1 MSTICLLCFNIYFVV
16 YIPIKEKQ
24 LLSDIIKNK
33 YAVPALDKALD
44 VLEYLVQ
51 QELPKSQTEIA
62 TALGRGTNEIYRV
75 LINLESRGYLAR
87 DAVSGHYRSSLKMYN
102 LSRLISPID
111 QLRQCALPHME
122 DLAVSIGHS
131 CHLTMLYQSQTMV
144 VVQARSQ
151 VPMSVNI
158 TEGALFP
165 TLATTSGKVLLANSN
180 PEVREMILQRSEGY
194 ETLAVKDKA
203 VLLTELEVI
212 REQGLLIEDN
222 PFIEGVTDLAV
233 LVGSA
238 DGKIIA
244 CLVVSKLRMK
254 LTKQHNDANIIQQL
268 QKSALSITQLLGC

>member
-1 MSTICLLCFNIYFVV
+1 M
-16 YIPIKEKQ
+16 PE
-24 LLSDIIKNK
+24 IIKNK

-51 QELPKSQTEIA
+51 HEQAKSQTEIA
-62 TALGRGTNEIYRV
+62 AALGRGANEIYRV
-75 LINLESRGYLAR
+75 LINLESRGYLVR

-102 LSRLISPID
+102 LSRRISPVD

-180 PEVREMILQRSEGY
+180 PDVREMILQRSEGY
-194 ETLAVKDKA
+194 ESLKVNSKKTLF
-203 VLLTELEVI
+203 TELELI
-212 REQGLLIEDN
+212 REQGLLVADN
-222 PFIEGVTDLAV
+222 PFIEGVTDHAV
-233 LVGSA
+233 LIGSP

-254 LTKQHNDANIIQQL
+254 LAQQHNNAKIIEQLQSTAEKITQQL
-268 QKSALSITQLLGC
+268 GC

>member
-1 MSTICLLCFNIYFVV
+1 MTENT
-16 YIPIKEKQ
+16 
-24 LLSDIIKNK
+24 KNK

-51 QELPKSQTEIA
+51 QELPKSQTDIA
-62 TALGRGTNEIYRV
+62 AALGRGANEIYRV
-75 LINLESRGYLAR
+75 LINLESRGYLIR
-87 DAVSGHYRSSLKMYN
+87 DAVSGHYRSSLKIYN
-102 LSRLISPID
+102 LSRRISPID

-122 DLAVSIGHS
+122 DLAVNIGHS

-165 TLATTSGKVLLANSN
+165 TLSTTSGKVLLANSN

-194 ETLAVKDKA
+194 E
-203 VLLTELEVI
+203 LLTVNNKKSLFTELDAI
-212 REQGLLIEDN
+212 REQGLLIADN
-222 PFIEGVTDLAV
+222 PFIEGVTDHAV
-233 LVGSA
+233 LVGSP
-238 DGKIIA
+238 DGKIIS

-254 LTKQHNDANIIQQL
+254 LTQQNNDANIIQQL
-268 QKSALSITQLLGC
+268 KKSAEKITQQLGC

>member
-1 MSTICLLCFNIYFVV
+1 VT
-16 YIPIKEKQ
+16 E
-24 LLSDIIKNK
+24 IIKNK

-62 TALGRGTNEIYRV
+62 AALGRGANEIYRV
-75 LINLESRGYLAR
+75 LINLESRGYLVR
-87 DAVSGHYRSSLKMYN
+87 DGVSGHYRASLKMYN
-102 LSRLISPID
+102 LSRRISPID

-144 VVQARSQ
+144 IVQARSQ

-165 TLATTSGKVLLANSN
+165 TLSTTSGKVLLANSN
-180 PEVREMILQRSEGY
+180 PQVRDMILQRSEGY
-194 ETLAVKDKA
+194 EALTVNNKSALF
-203 VLLTELEVI
+203 TELEVI
-212 REQGLLIEDN
+212 REQGLLIADN
-222 PFIEGVTDLAV
+222 PFIEGVTDHAV

-238 DGKIIA
+238 DGNIIA

-254 LTKQHNDANIIQQL
+254 LAQQHNDANIIKQL
-268 QKSALSITQLLGC
+268 QKSSENITQQLGC